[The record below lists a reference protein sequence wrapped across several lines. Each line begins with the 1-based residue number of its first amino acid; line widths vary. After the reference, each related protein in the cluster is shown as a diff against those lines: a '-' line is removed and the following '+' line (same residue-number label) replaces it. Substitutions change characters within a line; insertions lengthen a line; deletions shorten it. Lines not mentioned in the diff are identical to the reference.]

1 MKRYLAYLLV
11 AVMVLSLCA
20 CGADNDPADQTTAP
34 SAFGSEPTNGTSEP
48 ETPTDTP
55 TVPTLPSDPV
65 PDATVPSEDNTDDNS
80 DPTVPSEP
88 SEDLPPVTEPDKDEN
103 QDDEVTP
110 PEPTKPTTP
119 SEPEKPDT
127 PTNPPKEEDDTPPVS
142 KPEEPK
148 EEPTPTGC
156 KHINTKFVEEI
167 PPATCMEY
175 GYRNATVC
183 KDRGAIVNYTNV
195 WYYSDGGP
203 GLPKDHLEVVD
214 DYGYLAPTP
223 TADGYSGDKGCYTCG
238 TIIEKTGHILPAIPY
253 FVKMELVSVERPN
266 AHYIDGVDMLTYMF
280 GENKALQKGD
290 SVTYRIVMSDGGN
303 EGFTIGKT
311 YGFSATLDGNLL
323 TITATGAAQS
333 GAWVSIRSVNESGES
348 ISKSVKWD
356 YIIDEDGDI
365 SDGQGKMARL
375 LKRYA
380 KFLGFTVKDGAQMT
394 GYTINTGGT
403 MESLT
408 GCTIKDNDDQIDIP
422 GNSNWIKEVVWLF
435 GEYKKLGF
443 SNVAFYVIYA
453 DSFASV
459 AD

>member
-20 CGADNDPADQTTAP
+20 CGADNEPADQTTAP
-34 SAFGSEPTNGTSEP
+34 SVLGSEPTNGTNPP

-65 PDATVPSEDNTDDNS
+65 PDATVPSEDNTADSS

-88 SEDLPPVTEPDKDEN
+88 PEDLPPIAEPDEDEN
-103 QDDEVTP
+103 QDDVVTP
-110 PEPTKPTTP
+110 SEPAKPTTP

-175 GYRNATVC
+175 GYRNASVC
-183 KDRGAIVNYTNV
+183 KDCGAIVNYTNV

-266 AHYIDGVDMLTYMF
+266 AHYVDGVDMLTYMF
-280 GENKALQKGD
+280 GKNKALQKGD
-290 SVTYRIVMSDGGN
+290 SVTYRVVMSDGGS
-303 EGFTIGKT
+303 EGFRIIRAAGCSYVTN
-311 YGFSATLDGNLL
+311 GNL
-323 TITATGAAQS
+323 ITMTANGDRNSAILN
-333 GAWVSIRSVNESGES
+333 VV
-348 ISKSVKWD
+348 VD
-356 YIIDEDGDI
+356 CEDGSETTEVLKWEYVI
-365 SDGQGKMARL
+365 NETGNIAEGEGKMERL

-380 KFLGFTVKDGAQMT
+380 KFLGFTVKNGAQMT
-394 GYTINTGGT
+394 GYTTNTGGT

-408 GCTIKDNDDQIDIP
+408 GCTIIDNDDRIVIP
-422 GNSNWIKEVVWLF
+422 GNDDWIKEVVWLF
-435 GEYKKLGF
+435 KEYKKLGF
-443 SNVAFYVIYA
+443 TNVAFQVLYA
-453 DSFASV
+453 ASFISC

>member
-20 CGADNDPADQTTAP
+20 CGADNEPTDQTTAP

-48 ETPTDTP
+48 ETPTDAPTTP
-55 TVPTLPSDPV
+55 T
-65 PDATVPSEDNTDDNS
+65 PDAPTVPSEDNTDDNS

-156 KHINTKFVEEI
+156 KHINTKFLEEI
-167 PPATCMEY
+167 PPATCMQY

-183 KDRGAIVNYTNV
+183 KDCGAIVNYTNV

-266 AHYIDGVDMLTYMF
+266 AHYIDGVDM
-280 GENKALQKGD
+280 QKGD
-290 SVTYRIVMSDGGN
+290 SVTYRIVMSDGGTTGFGDI
-303 EGFTIGKT
+303 EADGFT
-311 YGFSATLDGNLL
+311 YSVNGNLI
-323 TITATGAAQS
+323 TITADGTCQSKAWTSIAVTNQDGQTEYEDIVWEYVINETGNIA
-333 GAWVSIRSVNESGES
+333 E
-348 ISKSVKWD
+348 
-356 YIIDEDGDI
+356 
-365 SDGQGKMARL
+365 GQGKMKRL

-394 GYTINTGGT
+394 GYTTNTGGT